1 YNDIWLVPFYL
12 FSRPQYDQAVKWYM
26 GAILRAPDNR
36 VAYLGLCGAHILLG
50 SYQDAVNACTKSIS
64 VGPIDRAYNNLGV
77 AYFALR
83 QYPEAARSFD
93 AARQL
98 NPRHYRATGQL
109 ARA

>member
-1 YNDIWLVPFYL
+1 GWI
-12 FSRPQYDQAVKWYM
+12 R
-26 GAILRAPDNR
+26 RAPDHH
-36 VAYLGLCGAHILLG
+36 VPYLRLLCVHILLG

-64 VGPIDRAYNNLGV
+64 VGPSDRAYNNLGV

-98 NPRHYRATGQL
+98 NPRYYRATGQL
-109 ARA
+109 ARAYYWMGKRAEASDLYAKAIELAQ